1 MSLAVK
7 PWKVYLRMALVVGV
21 AAGIGLVLLM
31 NRGNSAPVWF
41 FWLTDST
48 KPMNVTWLMLCT
60 AFATLF
66 SWWSFSFARGLWRD
80 AKEVRAQ
87 TKADLEAIERSRR
100 ERELA
105 ERERRLDD
113 KLKRAGEALER
124 TESNGNTEEERS

>member
-21 AAGIGLVLLM
+21 AGGIGLVLLM

-60 AFATLF
+60 AVATLF

-87 TKADLEAIERSRR
+87 SKADLEAIERSRK

-105 ERERRLDD
+105 ERERRIDD
-113 KLKRAGEALER
+113 KLKRASETLEGAGLN
-124 TESNGNTEEERS
+124 EHVEEKRS